1 MSSSKYKTSIHLG
14 IKSSMRWSELKQD
27 IMVWSSLKHMPRSV
41 FWKSDIKRIG
51 FSKLFMA
58 KSPLKQFVIHSDQ
71 IHLRWQTALISEL
84 LFTALTDTADSL
96 SFNTFAFFKNSI
108 YGTKHFE
115 RKWLARSCFSNKAII
130 CQLPCGHMTIS
141 PQPWGF
147 RVVDTVKSLFL
158 HSLIAIIGRLSLHTI
173 FNSLWGEKLIL
184 ECKCTCEINSNYS
197 PMGFLNID

>member
-1 MSSSKYKTSIHLG
+1 MTHKGPPCKGTTIGNRVVYTCLVQSTKHPFISALSHQCADQSWNKISCF
-14 IKSSMRWSELKQD
+14 
-27 IMVWSSLKHMPRSV
+27 WSSLKHMLWSV
-41 FWKSDIKRIG
+41 FWKSDSKIIG

-58 KSPLKQFVIHSDQ
+58 KSALECFIHSDQ
-71 IHLRWQTALISEL
+71 IHLHWQAPLISEL

-173 FNSLWGEKLIL
+173 FNSLWG
-184 ECKCTCEINSNYS
+184 
-197 PMGFLNID
+197 

>member
-1 MSSSKYKTSIHLG
+1 MIKLGSECSWLTKVRHVKVQQSATELSSSKYKTPIYLG

-27 IMVWSSLKHMPRSV
+27 IMVWSSLKHMLWSV
-41 FWKSDIKRIG
+41 FWKSDSKIIG

-58 KSPLKQFVIHSDQ
+58 KSPLKHSDQ
-71 IHLRWQTALISEL
+71 IHLRWQTPLISEL

-108 YGTKHFE
+108 YATKHFE

-173 FNSLWGEKLIL
+173 FNSLWG
-184 ECKCTCEINSNYS
+184 
-197 PMGFLNID
+197 

>member
-1 MSSSKYKTSIHLG
+1 MSSSKYITSIYLG

-27 IMVWSSLKHMPRSV
+27 IMVWSSLKHMLWSV
-41 FWKSDIKRIG
+41 FWKSDSKIIG

-71 IHLRWQTALISEL
+71 IHLRWQTPLISEL

-173 FNSLWGEKLIL
+173 FNSLWG
-184 ECKCTCEINSNYS
+184 
-197 PMGFLNID
+197 

>member
-1 MSSSKYKTSIHLG
+1 MSSSKYKTPIYLG

-51 FSKLFMA
+51 FSILFIT
-58 KSPLKQFVIHSDQ
+58 KSALKQFVIHSDQ
-71 IHLRWQTALISEL
+71 IRLHWQTPLKSEL

-96 SFNTFAFFKNSI
+96 SFKTFAFFKNSI

-147 RVVDTVKSLFL
+147 RV
-158 HSLIAIIGRLSLHTI
+158 ALSLP
-173 FNSLWGEKLIL
+173 SSAVYL
-184 ECKCTCEINSNYS
+184 CTQYLTPSEAES
-197 PMGFLNID
+197 